1 MSEENVKV
9 AEAPVPA
16 GAASAQTMSDLVNSG
31 IEIKVLKAGDM
42 VEGHLISVGKNEVYV
57 DLEGYGVGVVR
68 GRELYDDEA
77 TLSALKP
84 GDQIFVSVVDPENKE
99 GIVELSLRQAGQER
113 VWQTLKE
120 KLDSKEVIRA
130 KILEANK
137 GGLMVEINN
146 VMGFLPVSQLSLEH
160 YPRVE
165 DGDKNRIHSVLQSY
179 IGQMFDVQ
187 I

>member
-1 MSEENVKV
+1 MSEETVKI
-9 AEAPVPA
+9 ETPIPA

-99 GIVELSLRQAGQER
+99 GIVELS
-113 VWQTLKE
+113 
-120 KLDSKEVIRA
+120 
-130 KILEANK
+130 
-137 GGLMVEINN
+137 
-146 VMGFLPVSQLSLEH
+146 
-160 YPRVE
+160 
-165 DGDKNRIHSVLQSY
+165 
-179 IGQMFDVQ
+179 
-187 I
+187 

>member
-1 MSEENVKV
+1 MAEENTQVV
-9 AEAPVPA
+9 APVSPA
-16 GAASAQTMSDLVNSG
+16 AAKAETMQDLLSSG
-31 IEIKVLKAGDM
+31 VDIKVLKQGDM
-42 VEGHLISVGKNEVYV
+42 VEGTLISVGKNEVYV

-84 GDQIFVSVVDPENKE
+84 GDKIFVSVVEPESKE

-113 VWQTLKE
+113 VWQTLKDKME
-120 KLDSKEVIRA
+120 KKEVVRT

-146 VMGFLPVSQLSLEH
+146 VVGFLQ
-160 YPRVE
+160 
-165 DGDKNRIHSVLQSY
+165 
-179 IGQMFDVQ
+179 
-187 I
+187 

>member
-1 MSEENVKV
+1 
-9 AEAPVPA
+9 
-16 GAASAQTMSDLVNSG
+16 
-31 IEIKVLKAGDM
+31 M
-42 VEGHLISVGKNEVYV
+42 VEGKLISVGKNEVYV

-120 KLDSKEVIRA
+120 KMDSREVVRTKIVQIRA
-130 KILEANK
+130 
-137 GGLMVEINN
+137 
-146 VMGFLPVSQLSLEH
+146 QLRHRPFGRGKAAGRPTSSSALR
-160 YPRVE
+160 P
-165 DGDKNRIHSVLQSY
+165 I
-179 IGQMFDVQ
+179 
-187 I
+187 